1 MACADGSRLTA
12 TMVLDA
18 TGHARKL
25 VEFDSKFDPGYQVIM
40 TNCTAAAGLALSWVL
55 LQVKF
60 LDAQMCTEAGLNQPS
75 TAAKSGS
82 KMLWHGCAG

>member
-25 VEFDSKFDPGYQVIM
+25 VEFDAKFDPGYQVTTWASVPKAIYYIEIRGGQDYVQSIL
-40 TNCTAAAGLALSWVL
+40 CR
-55 LQVKF
+55 
-60 LDAQMCTEAGLNQPS
+60 
-75 TAAKSGS
+75 
-82 KMLWHGCAG
+82 